1 MSKSYSTRVLYEP
14 GGVVVVRILPKKHM
28 YVICSNI
35 YTAQK
40 KYDYMSLYAFFCYAD
55 LYIIVEYGIFLKQI
69 QFPVQRGANREATT
83 IVEDTA
89 AR

>member
-1 MSKSYSTRVLYEP
+1 M
-14 GGVVVVRILPKKHM
+14 
-28 YVICSNI
+28 

-55 LYIIVEYGIFLKQI
+55 LYIIVEYGIFLKKI
-69 QFPVQRGANREATT
+69 QFPVQRGANRESTT
-83 IVEDTA
+83 IVGDTA

>member
-1 MSKSYSTRVLYEP
+1 M
-14 GGVVVVRILPKKHM
+14 
-28 YVICSNI
+28 I

-55 LYIIVEYGIFLKQI
+55 LYIIVEYGIFLKKI
-69 QFPVQRGANREATT
+69 QFPVQRGANHEATT
-83 IVEDTA
+83 IVGDTA

>member
-1 MSKSYSTRVLYEP
+1 MSF
-14 GGVVVVRILPKKHM
+14 IL
-28 YVICSNI
+28 N

-55 LYIIVEYGIFLKQI
+55 LYIIVECGIFLKKI
-69 QFPVQRGANREATT
+69 QFPVQRGATRESTT

-89 AR
+89 ARWMTYPPISKVTK

>member
-1 MSKSYSTRVLYEP
+1 M
-14 GGVVVVRILPKKHM
+14 
-28 YVICSNI
+28 I

-55 LYIIVEYGIFLKQI
+55 LYIIVEYGIFLKKI
-69 QFPVQRGANREATT
+69 QFPVPRGANHEATT
-83 IVEDTA
+83 TVGDTA